1 MPRRWIHDDEY
12 TGVRG
17 GGRGGGGVLNQPYS
31 WLIDCPLDHEY
42 AVMIDDTADTLARYL
57 LENDDPERA
66 AWAAHVAIQAGDE
79 SDAPLLNLLR
89 AADARGDHAEANEY
103 LRRIMANHDAEVEED
118 LPPDTYDLIR
128 RRGWPQAG

>member
-1 MPRRWIHDDEY
+1 MKKILFSTSEDG
-12 TGVRG
+12 TLT
-17 GGRGGGGVLNQPYS
+17 VLRLTLGFIFFAHGAQK
-31 WLIDCPLDHEY
+31 IF
-42 AVMIDDTADTLARYL
+42 VFDTADALARYL

-118 LPPDTYDLIR
+118 LPPGTYDLIR